1 MLQVF
6 ILILNYA
13 NVITLVWHRKQ
24 IDIFIHI
31 YILFYLIYILFY
43 IIYILFYII
52 YIYSSYV
59 SLIVTVSAGD
69 AILRSIGGRMTTL
82 TGATFEYSGSMSGP
96 VNKRG
101 LVATA
106 NAGNH
111 DNYIDHTAD
120 RPK

>member
-31 YILFYLIYILFY
+31 YILFYL
-43 IIYILFYII
+43 IYILFYII